1 MGRFASSVQSR
12 RDGVDGLVLDR
23 KQGGEIF
30 WQLKG
35 EAGDLK
41 DLEVQAAGAEE
52 VIVLPT
58 NKHCKPSSTTPT
70 TYSSFYY
77 FNLRYFLRARRSASS
92 DSYSIEI
99 ALQVRKT
106 RG

>member
-1 MGRFASSVQSR
+1 MGRFASSVQSCG
-12 RDGVDGLVLDR
+12 DGVDGLVLHR

-41 DLEVQAAGAEE
+41 DMEVQAAGAEE

-77 FNLRYFLRARRSASS
+77 FNL
-92 DSYSIEI
+92 
-99 ALQVRKT
+99 
-106 RG
+106 G